1 MKKAVRLRVTL
12 YVRGED
18 EPAHDFARS
27 AARAVR
33 EIISAGREAHP
44 ELRVSVRR
52 IVEDDAGDA
61 DDEEEGNDENE
72 SDAPDGRHPSDGDGA
87 AGASDGR

>member
-27 AARAVR
+27 SARAVR
-33 EIISAGREAHP
+33 EIIAAGARRHP
-44 ELRVSVRR
+44 ELRVTVRR
-52 IVEDDAGDA
+52 IVEDD
-61 DDEEEGNDENE
+61 DDEEDYDASEGDSEEGND
-72 SDAPDGRHPSDGDGA
+72 GRGPSDDDRRA
-87 AGASDGR
+87 RDDESR